1 MNKSSSL
8 KNRRN
13 KKALFQ
19 EKTGPLNVV
28 SFSFRESDSTKIE
41 KGASK
46 IQGTPQSKNN
56 ENREQQEI

>member
-1 MNKSSSL
+1 MIKSSSL

-28 SFSFRESDSTKIE
+28 SFCFRESDSTKVE

-46 IQGTPQSKNN
+46 IQGTPQSNNN
-56 ENREQQEI
+56 ELTDKQEI